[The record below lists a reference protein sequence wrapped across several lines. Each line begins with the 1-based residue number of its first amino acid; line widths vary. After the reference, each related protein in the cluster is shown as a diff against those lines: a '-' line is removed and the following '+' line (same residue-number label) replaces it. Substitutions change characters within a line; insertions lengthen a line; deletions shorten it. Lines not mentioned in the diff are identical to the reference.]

1 LKLALIFKT
10 GTCPG
15 ATLNPHERIGG
26 ESQLVGDVF
35 IPGEEKPIAHHLR
48 RFFCELLA
56 EPGQS
61 VTVQDDEAHHL
72 VNVTRVRVGEEVILF
87 DGNGREARAQL
98 IGSKRREAVLK
109 ILSLE
114 EVNREPA
121 RELSLACAL
130 PRATRMDWLVEKCCE
145 LGVKRLTPMV
155 TQRSVVDPIARQKNH
170 MRRWK
175 RTTIE
180 AAKQSGRTRL
190 TEITSVL
197 PFGAVFEQCGSDAA
211 RLIASPEPD
220 ALPFSDIVSQ
230 LEPPQPVFALIG
242 PEGGFTP
249 EEVDLARSAECQVV
263 SLGPR
268 ILRVETA
275 AIALA
280 VILLMSK

>member
-1 LKLALIFKT
+1 M
-10 GTCPG
+10 
-15 ATLNPHERIGG
+15 R
-26 ESQLVGDVF
+26 
-35 IPGEEKPIAHHLR
+35 
-48 RFFCELLA
+48 
-56 EPGQS
+56 
-61 VTVQDDEAHHL
+61 DDEAHHL

-87 DGNGREARAQL
+87 DGNGHEARAQL
-98 IGSKRREAVLK
+98 TGSKRREAVLK
-109 ILSLE
+109 ILSLD
-114 EVNREPA
+114 EVDREPA
-121 RELSLACAL
+121 RELTLTCAL

-170 MRRWK
+170 MRRWT

-190 TEITSVL
+190 TDITAVL
-197 PFGAVFEQCGSDAA
+197 PFGAVFEQDIAGAA

-220 ALPFSDIVSQ
+220 AVPLSEFVSQ
-230 LEPPQPVFALIG
+230 LGPTQPVFALIG

-249 EEVDLARSAECQVV
+249 EEVDLARGAGCQVV

-275 AIALA
+275 ALALA
-280 VILLMSK
+280 AILLLEN